1 MAKKSQ
7 GRRRQTTN
15 RHYPRTAR
23 INALLL
29 EIVADYFKRVEHDD
43 IGFMTITGVEVD
55 ADLNICQVF
64 FSTFEDESHDAITL
78 AALAEHRKPLQAAIG
93 RQAKLRKTPT
103 VVFTFDPGVR
113 YGNRIDEVLST
124 IVIAHDEDEVDE
136 DGQPTVD
143 DAKPGDQPSA
153 AED

>member
-7 GRRRQTTN
+7 GRRPRQSTN

-23 INALLL
+23 LNALLQ
-29 EIVADYFKRVEHDD
+29 EIVASYFERVDHDD

-55 ADLNICQVF
+55 ADLNICEVYL
-64 FSTFEDESHDAITL
+64 STFADESEDQKIL
-78 AALAEHRKPLQAAIG
+78 AALAEHRKPVQAAIA

-113 YGNRIDEVLST
+113 AGNRIEEVLST
-124 IVIAHDEDEVDE
+124 IDLT
-136 DGQPTVD
+136 PSSPLD
-143 DAKPGDQPSA
+143 DAGVETT
-153 AED
+153 ED